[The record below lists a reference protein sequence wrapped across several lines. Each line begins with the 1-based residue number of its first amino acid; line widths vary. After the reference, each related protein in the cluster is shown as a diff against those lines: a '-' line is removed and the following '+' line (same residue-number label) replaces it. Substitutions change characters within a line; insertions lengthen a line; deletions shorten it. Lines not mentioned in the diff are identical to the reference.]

1 MEAHVLIMAIIFTI
15 LTITCIVVIVMNT
28 IVLAKLADAADRISS
43 QFATFGTQ
51 LSAFNA
57 TAQQLSS
64 DIQGATTAATA
75 IGDQIGSSET
85 AITDALTSAESTIT
99 SALTTAG
106 TAAGG
111 AVLLLGGKITANT
124 TALDALTAQLQATPP

>member
-1 MEAHVLIMAIIFTI
+1 MDGQVLAMAIIFTV

-28 IVLAKLADAADRISS
+28 IVLAKLADAADRIST

-51 LSAFNA
+51 LTAFNA
-57 TAQQLSS
+57 TARQLSS
-64 DIQGATTAATA
+64 DVQAAATA
-75 IGDQIGSSET
+75 IGDQIGTTET
-85 AITDALTSAESTIT
+85 AITDALTSAENTIT

-111 AVLLLGGKITANT
+111 AVLLLSGKITANT